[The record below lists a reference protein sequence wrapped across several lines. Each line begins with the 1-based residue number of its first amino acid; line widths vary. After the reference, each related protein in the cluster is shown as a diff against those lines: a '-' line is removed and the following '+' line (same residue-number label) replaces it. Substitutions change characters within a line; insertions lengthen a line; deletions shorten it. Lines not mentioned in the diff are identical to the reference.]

1 MKKILLPANYLGLLI
16 MLVLIAL
23 CAIVPFVLAL
33 WLVSLIAP
41 WWVAVPVALAVSLV
55 SVLLLV
61 NFKGA
66 NDAN

>member
-23 CAIVPFVLAL
+23 CAIVPFVLVL
-33 WLVSLIAP
+33 WLVLLVAP
-41 WWVAVPVALAVSLV
+41 WWVALPIALAASMV
-55 SVLLLV
+55 SVLRLV

-66 NDAN
+66 SYE

>member
-1 MKKILLPANYLGLLI
+1 MKKILLPNNYFGLLI

-23 CAIVPFVLAL
+23 AAIAPFVLVL
-33 WLVSLIAP
+33 WLVLLVAP
-41 WWVAVPVALAVSLV
+41 WWVAVPIALAVSLV

-66 NDAN
+66 GHE